1 MLVEITAH
9 ASKLEPDPQDV
20 TLLNPEE
27 LASTENSMA
36 YLSLSMPRIAIIGKG
51 VVGLA
56 IGEVLAG
63 KVNGASVAAYDPA
76 KVFKARSRVRD
87 APSLS
92 SAVKG
97 AAHIFICVPSH
108 LNGKGLEGA
117 GWMRLA
123 KDLSRHSA
131 PDAVI
136 VIKST
141 LVPGDAARLEKLTKR
156 RVVVCPEFMAEGTA
170 ERDILN
176 PHRVLVGGSDKEA
189 VDSVIRLYRHWVP
202 ASRIIRMDAWS
213 AQLAKLFANAMLA
226 QRVSSI
232 NSMAALCEIG
242 GGDVCAVYKATGMD
256 PRIGSMYL
264 QPSVG
269 FGGSCLEKDL
279 RLLCALA
286 EWMGLPHV
294 ARYWRSVLSQNDEQ
308 VRRVTRQISKMAG
321 RRGRIA
327 ILGLAFKPGVA
338 DTRNSAALRIAAG
351 LSELGHPVSAHDP
364 KVKEVKGMRLA
375 STASVAVRGASVV
388 AVLNDEPIYRALD
401 WRRIT
406 RIAAPRAKA
415 YACSSVIGRAA
426 ATQMETTILGG
437 IT

>member
-1 MLVEITAH
+1 MAH
-9 ASKLEPDPQDV
+9 
-20 TLLNPEE
+20 
-27 LASTENSMA
+27 
-36 YLSLSMPRIAIIGKG
+36 IAIIGYG
-51 VVGLA
+51 VVGKA
-56 IGEVLAG
+56 VGAVLA
-63 KVNGASVAAYDPA
+63 A
-76 KVFKARSRVRD
+76 K
-87 APSLS
+87 
-92 SAVKG
+92 VKG
-97 AAHIFICVPSH
+97 AKVSAFDPQQQSRRARRVRVASSFQAAVGAADYVFLCVPSH
-108 LNGKGLEGA
+108 LDGQGIGGKG
-117 GWMRLA
+117 WKRLA
-123 KDLSRHSA
+123 AQIVRYA
-131 PDAVI
+131 RPDAVI

-141 LVPGDAARLEKLTKR
+141 LVPGDAARIEALTNR
-156 RVVVCPEFMAEGTA
+156 RVVICPEFMAEGTA
-170 ERDILN
+170 ERDILK

-189 VDSVIRLYRHWVP
+189 VDSVIRLYRQWVP

-232 NSMAALCEIG
+232 NSMAALCERG
-242 GGDVCAVYKATGMD
+242 VGDVRAVARAAGMD